1 MNNYNFGR
9 KISKADFELVAAFEV
24 KRSFRVFWK
33 FVSGLVD
40 CADLFPMHAEE
51 QLKWKYNCCT
61 KLVFESMLWESRK
74 HWLEKPPRNDC
85 TVLTMY
91 SRVLPLF
98 GRNEF
103 IESKSGSSR
112 SAKTCLFFF
121 KSNTVFSLRIIFVV
135 FRDLSTVLT
144 EPDFWLFVT
153 MLLVTLLDSW
163 SDTWRGVGHIWPQLF
178 DRFLKPWMSSLSK
191 SSLLLD

>member
-1 MNNYNFGR
+1 MWH
-9 KISKADFELVAAFEV
+9 SSL
-24 KRSFRVFWK
+24 
-33 FVSGLVD
+33 
-40 CADLFPMHAEE
+40 
-51 QLKWKYNCCT
+51 
-61 KLVFESMLWESRK
+61 
-74 HWLEKPPRNDC
+74 
-85 TVLTMY
+85 Y

-121 KSNTVFSLRIIFVV
+121 ISNTVFSLRIIFVDL
-135 FRDLSTVLT
+135 RDLSIVLK

-191 SSLLLD
+191 SSLLQDYTVKLILFIHYCIYTRPLFEVFTTKPVLYRNNPFLL

>member
-1 MNNYNFGR
+1 MWH
-9 KISKADFELVAAFEV
+9 SSL
-24 KRSFRVFWK
+24 
-33 FVSGLVD
+33 
-40 CADLFPMHAEE
+40 
-51 QLKWKYNCCT
+51 
-61 KLVFESMLWESRK
+61 
-74 HWLEKPPRNDC
+74 
-85 TVLTMY
+85 Y

-121 KSNTVFSLRIIFVV
+121 ISNTVFSLRIIFVDL
-135 FRDLSTVLT
+135 RDLSIVLK

-191 SSLLLD
+191 SSLLRDYTVKLILIIYILDLCSKFSRQNQCFIGIIRSYYSLNCHL

>member
-1 MNNYNFGR
+1 M
-9 KISKADFELVAAFEV
+9 I
-24 KRSFRVFWK
+24 
-33 FVSGLVD
+33 
-40 CADLFPMHAEE
+40 
-51 QLKWKYNCCT
+51 
-61 KLVFESMLWESRK
+61 
-74 HWLEKPPRNDC
+74 
-85 TVLTMY
+85 VLCHIAYVLALY

-121 KSNTVFSLRIIFVV
+121 ISNTVFSLRIIFVDL
-135 FRDLSTVLT
+135 RDRSTVLKK
-144 EPDFWLFVT
+144 PDFWLFLT

-191 SSLLLD
+191 SSLLQDYTVKLILFIFILDFYSKILRHNQCFIVIILSYYSLNCHL

>member
-1 MNNYNFGR
+1 MWH
-9 KISKADFELVAAFEV
+9 SSL
-24 KRSFRVFWK
+24 
-33 FVSGLVD
+33 
-40 CADLFPMHAEE
+40 
-51 QLKWKYNCCT
+51 
-61 KLVFESMLWESRK
+61 
-74 HWLEKPPRNDC
+74 
-85 TVLTMY
+85 Y

-121 KSNTVFSLRIIFVV
+121 ISNKVFSLRIIFVDLK
-135 FRDLSTVLT
+135 DLSTVFK

-153 MLLVTLLDSW
+153 MLLVTLLDPW

-191 SSLLLD
+191 SSLLRDYTVKLILIIYILDLCSKFSRQNQCFIGIIRSYYSLNCHL